1 MSTVTATYHPNVS
14 IAIDGWTIE
23 IMRIVY
29 GPILA
34 PIPFHAHGRGCYE
47 LHYNESGHGTVFI
60 DDEQHDITAGSLYIT
75 GPGVRHAQLSDPAD
89 PIYEYCLNLALH
101 EAPSTSAQR
110 DDYLPHALAS
120 MSQFIGDDR
129 ESLAQLFA
137 RLFDEYRQRRAGYRQ
152 YAKALLEEILI
163 ASLRN
168 NTRLPRPQLPYDAED
183 SANKAVPDTDTQRSL
198 FVDQYFLRDYGTQ
211 SLSGLADELSL
222 SPRQTHRLLYRY
234 YGKSFSEKT
243 LESRMSVAQLM
254 LTKTEES
261 IAHVARYA
269 GYVSTA
275 HFGAA
280 FRAYCGMSASDYRTS
295 HRAE

>member
-1 MSTVTATYHPNVS
+1 MGTLTYHPNVS

-29 GPILA
+29 GPILT

-60 DDEQHDITAGSLYIT
+60 DNEQYDIAAGSFYIT
-75 GPGVRHAQLSDPAD
+75 GPGVRHAQLSDSTD
-89 PIYEYCLNLALH
+89 PIYEYCLNLALR
-101 EAPSTSAQR
+101 EPPSTSQR
-110 DDYLPHALAS
+110 DDYLPRALSS
-120 MSQFIGDDR
+120 MSRFIGDDR

-137 RLFDEYRQRRAGYRQ
+137 RLFDEYRQRRAGYRP
-152 YAKALLEEILI
+152 YARALLEEILI

-168 NTRLPRPQLPYDAED
+168 NTRLPRPQQPYDAED
-183 SANKAVPDTDTQRSL
+183 SANKAVPDTDTQRSM
-198 FVDQYFLRDYGTQ
+198 FIDQYFLRDYATQ

-222 SPRQTHRLLYRY
+222 SQRQTQRLLYRY
-234 YGKSFSEKT
+234 YGKSFSQKT

-261 IAHVARYA
+261 IANVARYA

-280 FRAYCGMSASDYRTS
+280 FRAYCGMSASEYRIA
-295 HRAE
+295 HRVK